1 MRKVVKVKCHVAK
14 EEEKL
19 LDKIHNFLTT
29 ATKNMNEYH
38 ENQRAQ
44 KDEIVEKAKGYLKNN
59 DVAGLKELVKS
70 DITEKIDDNAE
81 PSSTGTDYVGWVHD
95 LDSGDVIDSDGHRH
109 PATSAEYYEFLQ
121 YIWHRANDKYL
132 RGTPYEGWYHSDHT
146 DSVISPSGKVYSQ
159 ADEEYWDMLKVYNI
173 RKSHMGG

>member
-1 MRKVVKVKCHVAK
+1 MPYIIKVKCHVVK
-14 EEEKL
+14 EEKL

-29 ATKNMNEYH
+29 TTKNMNEYY

-44 KDEIVEKAKGYLKNN
+44 KGEIVEKAKECLKNN

-81 PSSTGTDYVGWVHD
+81 PSNTGTDYVGWVHD
-95 LDSGDVIDSDGHRH
+95 PDSGDVIDSDGHHH

-121 YIWHRANDKYL
+121 YIWHRTNDKYL

-146 DSVISPSGKVYSQ
+146 DSVISPDGKVYSQ